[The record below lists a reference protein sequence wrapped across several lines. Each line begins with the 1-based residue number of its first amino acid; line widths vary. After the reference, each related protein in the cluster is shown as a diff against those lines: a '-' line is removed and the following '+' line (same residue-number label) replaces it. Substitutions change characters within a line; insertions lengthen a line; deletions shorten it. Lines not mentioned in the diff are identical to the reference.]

1 MADLPHQ
8 LHIQPR
14 FGAKSR
20 ALIVDGHATA
30 RSILASQ
37 LRGLGVGQV
46 LHCGNAIDARK
57 HMETLGF
64 DVLLC
69 EHKLE
74 GGTLSQALIDDL
86 RRTGL
91 LSLST
96 VVIMLSSEASYRVVA
111 EVAESALDGFVIK
124 PYTAGKLEDRLVGA
138 FLRKDALREIFDAIE
153 AERYAAG
160 LALCEARY
168 QARGPYWTHAARVG
182 AELALR
188 LNQVPL
194 ASAMYAAVL
203 ADKAVPWAKLGLARV
218 LDAAGQGGDEVST
231 IQNLL
236 SDEPSYADA
245 YDVMGRIFAD
255 RGDFAGAINAFR
267 QAAGITPFSVVRAQ
281 KYGILAYY
289 AGDPVQALPAL
300 ERAASLGADSPAF
313 DHQTL
318 LLLAMAHYKSGDA
331 QDLKACRVRLDSAV
345 GKLGSNAVVDARGER
360 LLRLGQMARAHE
372 KQTPGRPKCFSSP
385 LGGRTPH
392 GGGLGGAHE
401 KQTPGRPKCF
411 SSPSGGRTPQSG
423 GLGGALY
430 ALQDRDRVALHAGLA
445 QVAAGLHM
453 PGFDMEAASNL
464 LSLIATSDAA
474 GLALDQAV
482 HWVRDAGLRFCVS
495 KQVTEV
501 LVKACESAPNHG
513 ALVRAA
519 HAEIGELSRTALSEG
534 LAGDHRR
541 AVEQLLNAVER
552 TRNGKLLDLAG
563 ATLERHRERITDAEP
578 LALRCTELRQRCG
591 LNSRTPLLSDEG
603 DRPAG
608 GMALGLRRQT
618 APVRAISA

>member
-46 LHCGNAIDARK
+46 LHCGNANDARK

-74 GGTLSQALIDDL
+74 GGTLGQALIDDL
-86 RRTGL
+86 RRAGL

-138 FLRKDALREIFDAIE
+138 FLRKDALREIFEAIE

-168 QARGPYWTHAARVG
+168 QARGAHWTHAARIG

-218 LDAAGQGGDEVST
+218 LDAAGQGGDAVST

-267 QAAGITPFSVVRAQ
+267 QAAEITPFSVVRAQ

-289 AGDPVQALPAL
+289 AGDPAQALPAL

-331 QDLKACRVRLDSAV
+331 QGLKACRVRLDNAV
-345 GKLGSNAVVDARGER
+345 GKLGSHSAVDARGER
-360 LLRLGQMARAHE
+360 LQRLGQMARA
-372 KQTPGRPKCFSSP
+372 
-385 LGGRTPH
+385 LN
-392 GGGLGGAHE
+392 
-401 KQTPGRPKCF
+401 
-411 SSPSGGRTPQSG
+411 
-423 GLGGALY
+423 
-430 ALQDRDRVALHAGLA
+430 ALQDSDRVALHAGLA
-445 QVAAGLHM
+445 QVAAGLRM

-482 HWVRDAGLRFCVS
+482 HWVREAGLRFCVS

-501 LVKACESAPNHG
+501 LVNACESAPNQG
-513 ALVRAA
+513 ALVRDA

-552 TRNGKLLDLAG
+552 TRNGKLLDLAS

-591 LNSRTPLLSDEG
+591 LNSRTPLLSEEG

-608 GMALGLRRQT
+608 GMALGLRRET
-618 APVRAISA
+618 GPPRAISA

>member
-1 MADLPHQ
+1 MTDTERRAPWCQGAPADQRIPAFLARTPAHRIPLADLSHQ
-8 LHIQPR
+8 LQIQPR

-20 ALIVDGHATA
+20 ALVVDGHATA
-30 RSILASQ
+30 RSILAAQ

-46 LHCGNAIDARK
+46 LHCGNAVDARK

-74 GGTLSQALIDDL
+74 GGTLGQALIDDL
-86 RRTGL
+86 RRAGL

-124 PYTAGKLEDRLVGA
+124 PFTAGMLEDRLVGA
-138 FLRKDALREIFDAIE
+138 FLRKDTLREIFDAI
-153 AERYAAG
+153 ATERYAAG

-168 QARGPYWTHAARVG
+168 KARGSYWTHAARIG

-218 LDAAGQGGDEVST
+218 LDAAGQGGEAVST

-245 YDVMGRIFAD
+245 YDVMGKIFTD
-255 RGDFAGAINAFR
+255 QGNFAGAINAFR
-267 QAAGITPFSVVRAQ
+267 QAAEITPFSVVRAQ

-289 AGDPVQALPAL
+289 TGDPAQALPAL

-331 QDLKACRVRLDSAV
+331 QGLKACRVRLDTAV
-345 GKLGSNAVVDARGER
+345 DKLGLAPAAEARVER
-360 LLRLGQMARAHE
+360 LQRLGQMAR
-372 KQTPGRPKCFSSP
+372 T
-385 LGGRTPH
+385 LN
-392 GGGLGGAHE
+392 
-401 KQTPGRPKCF
+401 
-411 SSPSGGRTPQSG
+411 
-423 GLGGALY
+423 
-430 ALQDRDRVALHAGLA
+430 ALQDCDRVAVHAGLS
-445 QVAAGLHM
+445 QVAAGLHT

-464 LSLIATSDAA
+464 LTLIATSDAA

-495 KQVTEV
+495 KQITEV
-501 LVKACESAPNHG
+501 LVKACEPAPSLG
-513 ALVRAA
+513 ELVRAA

-534 LAGDHRR
+534 LAGDHQR
-541 AVEQLLNAVER
+541 AVEQLLKAVER
-552 TRNGKLLDLAG
+552 THNGKLLELAS
-563 ATLERHRERITDAEP
+563 ATLERHRGRIADAEP
-578 LALRCTELRQRCG
+578 LALRCTQLRQRCG
-591 LNSRTPLLSDEG
+591 LNSRSHLLSDES

-608 GMALGLRRQT
+608 GMALGLSRRA
-618 APVRAISA
+618 APAGTVSA